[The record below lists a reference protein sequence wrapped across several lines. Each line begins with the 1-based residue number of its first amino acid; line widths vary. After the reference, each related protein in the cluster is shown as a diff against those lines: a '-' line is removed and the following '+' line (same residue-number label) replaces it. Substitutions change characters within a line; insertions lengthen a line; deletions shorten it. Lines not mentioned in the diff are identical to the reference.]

1 MQSLSEFADKNERR
15 RRDMHVILLGVA
27 AIAVTA
33 CVGSSNAAAQAHTAA
48 TMKTPRPG
56 ANAPNCITLTETA
69 DGCTFHTRKGNIERV
84 HLPTAAGVTWTATM
98 GDTALVSI
106 GEAKDEAMPD
116 GSKQHVIIVAP
127 QTAEDAD
134 VIVRFEKRNGS
145 QLSAPVA
152 ETRSVYFMIHALAP
166 AASH

>member
-1 MQSLSEFADKNERR
+1 
-15 RRDMHVILLGVA
+15 MHVIMLGVA

-84 HLPTAAGVTWTATM
+84 HLPTAAGVTWTATI
-98 GDTALVSI
+98 GDTALYKP
-106 GEAKDEAMPD
+106 GKR
-116 GSKQHVIIVAP
+116 KAP
-127 QTAEDAD
+127 
-134 VIVRFEKRNGS
+134 
-145 QLSAPVA
+145 
-152 ETRSVYFMIHALAP
+152 
-166 AASH
+166 

>member
-1 MQSLSEFADKNERR
+1 MR
-15 RRDMHVILLGVA
+15 VILLVVA
-27 AIAVTA
+27 AIFTA
-33 CVGSSNAAAQAHTAA
+33 CVDSSSTNAAQAHDTA

-56 ANAPNCITLTETA
+56 ANAPNCITLTEST
-69 DGCTFHTRKGNIERV
+69 DGCTFHTRKGNIESVR
-84 HLPTAAGVTWTATM
+84 LPTVGGVTWTATT

-106 GEAKDEAMPD
+106 DEAKDETMSD
-116 GSKQHVIIVAP
+116 GSKQHVITVAP

-134 VIVRFEKRNGS
+134 VIVRFEKRNSS

-152 ETRSVYFMIHALAP
+152 ETRSIYFMIHTLAP